1 MASEAPS
8 GGRRLSRIGILL
20 AIGSVGYLGLLWIGT
35 HLPGNSAPQVG
46 HFDKVMHAGA
56 YFGLAILVM
65 TTCVQFLRPS
75 LMTIFAVIGI
85 LLVLAVGDELLQ
97 IPVPGRNAD
106 VLDFFADMA
115 GIISGVVLVT
125 VVARMMRSDSA

>member
-20 AIGSVGYLGLLWIGT
+20 AIGSAGYLGLLWIGT

>member
-75 LMTIFAVIGI
+75 LMTIFAVIGV